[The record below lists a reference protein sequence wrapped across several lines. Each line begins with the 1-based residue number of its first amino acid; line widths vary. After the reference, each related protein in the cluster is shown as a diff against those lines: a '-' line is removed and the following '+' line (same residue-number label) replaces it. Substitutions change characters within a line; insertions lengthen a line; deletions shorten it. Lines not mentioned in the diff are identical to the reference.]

1 MEEVGNVLADLSPVH
16 EGISATKRHKIYR
29 ALCVF
34 CAFLWLPCLALCHNG
49 FFMIS
54 GDSVEKA
61 CSEVG
66 EYSDQKM
73 VDEFDRFFRAQ
84 PAICD
89 FVVELTHESGQKVQ
103 ELSLFL
109 SYMVFR
115 AIETEIA
122 DSIMKVTPETIEAG
136 YHETESW
143 MERISQAEGT
153 ELQGAISASLQQDSE
168 PHLLQYVISEL
179 NEPMEDGTPLD
190 DEEKG
195 EVFFVVKTVISS
207 LNNQSKGRIIEGH

>member
-1 MEEVGNVLADLSPVH
+1 
-16 EGISATKRHKIYR
+16 
-29 ALCVF
+29 
-34 CAFLWLPCLALCHNG
+34 
-49 FFMIS
+49 MIS
-54 GDSVEKA
+54 GQSVEKA

-66 EYSDQKM
+66 EYSDEKM

-109 SYMVFR
+109 SYMVFKT
-115 AIETEIA
+115 IET
-122 DSIMKVTPETIEAG
+122 DTSGSPDKVTPEIIEAG

-143 MERISQAEGT
+143 MERISEAEGS
-153 ELQGAISASLQQDSE
+153 ELQSAITASLQRDAE

-179 NEPMEDGTPLD
+179 NEPMEDGTELN

-195 EVFFVVKTVISS
+195 EVFFVVKTVIES
-207 LNNQSKGRIIEGH
+207 LKDQSRGRIIELE